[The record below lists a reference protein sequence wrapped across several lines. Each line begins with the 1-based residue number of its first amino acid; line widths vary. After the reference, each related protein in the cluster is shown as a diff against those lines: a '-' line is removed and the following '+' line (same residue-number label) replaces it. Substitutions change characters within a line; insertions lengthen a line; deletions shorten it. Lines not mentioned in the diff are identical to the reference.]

1 MAPCLMA
8 GTGLDGV
15 ELLHHLR
22 QAPGAQR
29 REDDNAEQVEQI
41 GPEEAD
47 EGALHGRT
55 LGGDLR
61 QRDDGLGE
69 AAVVQDDRH
78 DDSDNAEQ
86 HNDALNEVVHNR
98 SHVPAKHHVNASD
111 HRHAD
116 DAHIV
121 GQREGHAEQARQAI
135 VDAGGIRDEEHEDDG
150 RRRDAQGAGIVAL
163 AEELRHGGCLQTMGH
178 LAGTGA

>member
-1 MAPCLMA
+1 MCIR
-8 GTGLDGV
+8 DS
-15 ELLHHLR
+15 
-22 QAPGAQR
+22 
-29 REDDNAEQVEQI
+29 DNAEQVEQI

-47 EGALHGRT
+47 EGTLHGRT

-78 DDSDNAEQ
+78 DDGDDAEQ
-86 HNDALNEVVHNR
+86 HDNALNEVVHDR
-98 SHVPAKHHVNASD
+98 GHIPAKHHIDAGD

-121 GQREGHAEQARQAI
+121 GQREGHAEQTRQTI
-135 VDAGGIRDEEHEDDG
+135 VDARGVRDEEHEDDG

-163 AEELRHGGCLQTMGH
+163 AEELRHGGGLQAMGH
-178 LAGTGA
+178 LAGARA